1 MIEKI
6 SLNGLKFFY
15 YVATYGSVTQAA
27 SKLFITQSAVS
38 KQIKN
43 LEESLEKALFAR
55 VGKNLVL
62 TADGEVLFAC
72 CQQAF
77 SRLDDCLNEIKSQQ
91 NQQKQLVLSCE
102 PTISM
107 KWLIPR
113 LAQFNQLDYGFEIVL
128 LTAGGAVDFGGQ
140 AIDIALRRNDFEWGA
155 DIYHEKIAD
164 EYIVAVRNPHSIDN
178 QTLLLSSSRPN
189 LWRQLTKA
197 QLLQKDMQEYEQLIL
212 EHFYLCIE
220 GCLAGL
226 GTAVVSIYMVE
237 KELDNHFLQCVQ
249 PPVADSSAYHLLSAK
264 PFYQDKRKVVFKDWL
279 KQEMQK
285 SEAKFLSGMA

>member
-6 SLNGLKFFY
+6 SLNALKFFY
-15 YVATYGSVTQAA
+15 YVATHGSVTQA
-27 SKLFITQSAVS
+27 STKLFVTQSAVS

-43 LEESLEKALFAR
+43 LEESLDMALFDR

-62 TADGEVLFAC
+62 TPDGAVLFGC
-72 CQQAF
+72 CQLVF
-77 SRLDDCLNEIKSQQ
+77 SRLDDCLSELKSQQ

-113 LAQFNQLDYGFEIVL
+113 LAQFNQLNYGFEIVL
-128 LTAGGAVDFGGQ
+128 LTAGGAVDFDGQ

-164 EYIVAVRNPHSIDN
+164 EYIVAVRNPHIAEN
-178 QTLLLSSSRPN
+178 KTLLLSSSRPN
-189 LWRQLTKA
+189 LWRQLSKA
-197 QLLQKDMQEYEQLIL
+197 QLLQTDMRDYEQIRL

-237 KELDNHFLQCVQ
+237 KELDNHFLQCVHS
-249 PPVADSSAYHLLSAK
+249 PVADGSAYHLLSAK
-264 PFYQDKRKVVFKDWL
+264 PFYQDKRKVLFKDWL

-285 SEAKFLSGMA
+285 SEMGFLSG